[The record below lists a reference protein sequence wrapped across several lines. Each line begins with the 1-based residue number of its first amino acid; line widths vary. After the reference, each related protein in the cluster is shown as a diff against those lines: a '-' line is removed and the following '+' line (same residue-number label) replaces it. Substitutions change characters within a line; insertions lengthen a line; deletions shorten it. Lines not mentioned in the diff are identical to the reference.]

1 MHFLAHPSV
10 QATQRLIAARYV
22 WPNVNSDV
30 RKWAKGCRVCQQS
43 KVQRHTKAPPA
54 FNLPDARFNQ
64 VHIDLV
70 GPLPTS
76 HGFSYM
82 LTCIDHFTRWP
93 EVIPI
98 TDITAETVARAF
110 IQGWISRFGVP
121 STVTT
126 GRGRQFES
134 SLWSNLMQLLGCKCI
149 RTTSYHP
156 VANGLIERFHRQL
169 KTALKT
175 HPQPTSWTDS
185 LPIVLLGIRT
195 QLKDDLKCT
204 TAELVYGT
212 TLRLPGEFFDNS
224 NADLFPDPS
233 SYVTKLK
240 NMMIQLQPTPVCQQ
254 HKSKSYV
261 SSHLTSCTHVF
272 VRHDA
277 IKKPLQKPYDGPFT
291 VLKRSDTH
299 FTLDMNGHEDV
310 VSIDRLKPAF
320 QELTTTSED
329 LSSVDSTSPQLTVSP
344 SKSTVTVTRS
354 GRHVHWPKHLASIC
368 TNNLGGVL

>member
-1 MHFLAHPSV
+1 M
-10 QATQRLIAARYV
+10 
-22 WPNVNSDV
+22 
-30 RKWAKGCRVCQQS
+30 
-43 KVQRHTKAPPA
+43 
-54 FNLPDARFNQ
+54 
-64 VHIDLV
+64 
-70 GPLPTS
+70 GPLLSS

-126 GRGRQFES
+126 DRGRQFES
-134 SLWSNLMQLLGCKCI
+134 QLWSNLMQLLGCKRI

-212 TLRLPGEFFDNS
+212 TLWLPGEFFDNS

-233 SYVTKLK
+233 RYVTKLK
-240 NMMIQLQPTPVCQQ
+240 NMMIQLQPTPIRQQ
-254 HKSKSYV
+254 HKSKSYM
-261 SSHLTSCTHVF
+261 SSYLTSCTHVF
-272 VRHDA
+272 VCHDA
-277 IKKPLQKPYDGPFT
+277 IKKPLQKPYDGPFK
-291 VLKRSDTH
+291 VLKRSDKH

-368 TNNLGGVL
+368 TNNLGGGGVL